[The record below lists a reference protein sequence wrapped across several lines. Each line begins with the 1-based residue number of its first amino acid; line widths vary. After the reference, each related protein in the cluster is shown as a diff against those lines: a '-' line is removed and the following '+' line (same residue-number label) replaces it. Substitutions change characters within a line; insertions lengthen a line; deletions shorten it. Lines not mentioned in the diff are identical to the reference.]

1 MQDSTLHHRRSKA
14 AEDTAYGHSSSLHL
28 HDDGTSQRKRAKGH
42 FVRLWVVL
50 AWVAGLVAF
59 TFWRHLW
66 LPKPKSSD
74 IPLHEFSEGRARVFL
89 EELQSIEGF
98 RTVGSKSNE
107 ELTPAWLLAHLHTF
121 QQRCVAPCQLDIEVQ
136 RPTGAFGL
144 DFLSKFQNVYANVT
158 NIVVRVQRTTLDES
172 STPAILLSSHYD
184 AAVGAGAASDDGV
197 NIAIMLELLQ
207 NVVASETMLPS
218 HNALMFNF
226 NGAEETMLQAAHGFI
241 TQHPWKDQ
249 VAAFIN
255 LEASGAGGR
264 ELLFQTGSDIL
275 AMAYARGAPY
285 PHAST
290 IAQEV
295 FQSGVIP
302 GVTDYTVYS
311 EHGEV
316 AGMDFAFIA
325 NGYVY
330 HTPLDDISR
339 IQQGSIQ
346 RFGENIQGTLAELF
360 KDPAALHTINS
371 SVRAHRHVF
380 FDLFGVVTVTYSEA
394 VGEWVNYLVVVL
406 ALVYCAIWSRLPWAS
421 KWQGVLQL
429 IKMNAL
435 AFTSSMSMAGL
446 LLVLAP
452 MSWYASPVTHLW
464 VFIFPTVVGYLTVFP
479 CTETSAV
486 QWTEMFVEGLALL
499 WMALSVL
506 LMAAGVQSAYLSI
519 SWVLFPLFS
528 YALFHDIATT
538 RASSIRT
545 TLALVVGPAIPLV
558 YFLQVDF
565 MVLQVFIPIMGRV
578 GNILP
583 VDCIMAVL
591 LSILTTITLSAITPL
606 LCLVRPSS
614 LHVLHKYTVLGSVAS
629 VVVAILSNSYSAD
642 CPKRLGLNHIYRNFS
657 QLNLPDDWGMWINAC
672 DYLGLEPLRPAFA
685 SNSKWSHRLHAPAG
699 PEAPITIFDNFPWFY
714 PISHIIP
721 VKHTWYLPAN
731 PPDVQTIPT
740 YVDVVSSSYDDS
752 TDRRQIHFRFNGPS
766 HANLYIDATNT
777 TLTAWSLGQGRDG
790 VPPAVDE
797 CYILQLA
804 SGSATSSF
812 HFWIEVESNATLNV
826 AYCGFYLDLMTADLE
841 KTIDTL
847 PPWATQSHA
856 VASWGI
862 LQV

>member
-1 MQDSTLHHRRSKA
+1 
-14 AEDTAYGHSSSLHL
+14 SSLHL

-295 FQSGVIP
+295 FQ
-302 GVTDYTVYS
+302 
-311 EHGEV
+311 HGEV
-316 AGMDFAFIA
+316 AGMDFAYIA

-435 AFTSSMSMAGL
+435 AFTASMSMAGL

-506 LMAAGVQSAYLSI
+506 LMVAGVQSAYLSI

-538 RASSIRT
+538 RT

-591 LSILTTITLSAITPL
+591 LSILTTITLNSAF
-606 LCLVRPSS
+606 S
-614 LHVLHKYTVLGSVAS
+614 YTVYVY
-629 VVVAILSNSYSAD
+629 SNSYSAD

-699 PEAPITIFDNFPWFY
+699 PEAPITIFDNFPW
-714 PISHIIP
+714 
-721 VKHTWYLPAN
+721 
-731 PPDVQTIPT
+731 
-740 YVDVVSSSYDDS
+740 
-752 TDRRQIHFRFNGPS
+752 
-766 HANLYIDATNT
+766 
-777 TLTAWSLGQGRDG
+777 
-790 VPPAVDE
+790 
-797 CYILQLA
+797 
-804 SGSATSSF
+804 
-812 HFWIEVESNATLNV
+812 
-826 AYCGFYLDLMTADLE
+826 
-841 KTIDTL
+841 
-847 PPWATQSHA
+847 
-856 VASWGI
+856 
-862 LQV
+862 

>member
-1 MQDSTLHHRRSKA
+1 
-14 AEDTAYGHSSSLHL
+14 SSLHL

-295 FQSGVIP
+295 FQ
-302 GVTDYTVYS
+302 
-311 EHGEV
+311 HGEV

-479 CTETSAV
+479 CTE
-486 QWTEMFVEGLALL
+486 
-499 WMALSVL
+499 
-506 LMAAGVQSAYLSI
+506 
-519 SWVLFPLFS
+519 VLFPLFS

-538 RASSIRT
+538 RASSIRTYLMPNVLAYVKCPLICQMSSHMPDVPFNILGT

-629 VVVAILSNSYSAD
+629 VVVAILSTVYVYSNSYSAD

-699 PEAPITIFDNFPWFY
+699 PEAPITIFDNFPW
-714 PISHIIP
+714 
-721 VKHTWYLPAN
+721 
-731 PPDVQTIPT
+731 
-740 YVDVVSSSYDDS
+740 
-752 TDRRQIHFRFNGPS
+752 
-766 HANLYIDATNT
+766 
-777 TLTAWSLGQGRDG
+777 
-790 VPPAVDE
+790 
-797 CYILQLA
+797 
-804 SGSATSSF
+804 
-812 HFWIEVESNATLNV
+812 
-826 AYCGFYLDLMTADLE
+826 
-841 KTIDTL
+841 
-847 PPWATQSHA
+847 
-856 VASWGI
+856 
-862 LQV
+862 